1 MSVKEYLIF
10 FSASNSIGHE
20 VIPSNIID
28 FLIIIT
34 EGRKLFL
41 QFSATIIFVSV
52 QKVMRENG

>member
-1 MSVKEYLIF
+1 MSEKEYLIF
-10 FSASNSIGHE
+10 VASNSIWHE
-20 VIPSNIID
+20 VIPSDIVD

-41 QFSATIIFVSV
+41 QFNATISFVSV

>member
-1 MSVKEYLIF
+1 MSEKEYLIF
-10 FSASNSIGHE
+10 FASNSIWHE
-20 VIPSNIID
+20 VFPSNIID